1 MKENNKGKMF
11 YVFIGCMI
19 LSVIIIGATFAY
31 FMANAQDFN
40 TVSGGTYTTS
50 FSLSVSRVTTV
61 DMAYG
66 LVPMKNK
73 EAPHA
78 AEQMCYDD
86 YGNAGCQIYK
96 VTISGDS
103 DEVFFVDGYMTT
115 NPKEGV
121 ETRFSRVYPKEI
133 TDPDTNEVTRVFT
146 TKDYT
151 REDFD
156 NPGFDETKYI
166 KTGIRGGA
174 IEDPFNR
181 DNDYNCLF
189 VTNEKVGGDAK
200 KDVDVYVM
208 IWVYDDGTAQ
218 DYLQGMT
225 LAYTGEV
232 TFVTAQGNE
241 IKASFS

>member
-1 MKENNKGKMF
+1 MKKSDKGKMF
-11 YVFIGCMI
+11 YVFVGCVI

-31 FMANAQDFN
+31 FLANAQDHN
-40 TVSGGTYTTS
+40 TVHGGTYTTS
-50 FSLSVSRVTTV
+50 FNLAVERVTTV

-66 LVPMKNK
+66 LVPMKNS

-78 AEQMCYDD
+78 AEQMCFDD

-96 VTISGDS
+96 ITINGDG
-103 DEVFFVDGYMTT
+103 DEVFFVDGYLTIT
-115 NPKEGV
+115 PKEGV
-121 ETRFSRVYPKEI
+121 ETRFSRVYPMEI

-151 REDFD
+151 KEDFD
-156 NPGFDETKYI
+156 NPSFDEAKYI
-166 KTGIRGGA
+166 KTGIRGG
-174 IEDPFNR
+174 DTNKPLNR

-189 VTNEKVGGDAK
+189 VTNEQVGGDAK
-200 KDVDVYVM
+200 KDTDVYVM
-208 IWVYDDGTAQ
+208 IWVYDDGTDQ

-225 LAYTGEV
+225 LAYSGEV

-241 IKASFS
+241 IKATFS